1 MRILRFYSNSNS
13 STPLMEESFYDYY
26 SSIIQNGTQDGCY
39 RWLMNTIE
47 DTEER
52 LSGTWDYAVLT
63 SADGIDAKIIS
74 RDFYLEKIVTEV
86 RETFTP
92 VAIFLSKTSVTNFT
106 SIFEGRL
113 ITEHTINKHPTAY
126 SYKIPYSVEHLLAMT
141 FYLVDSTREGFC
153 MSKDFYRFKNCGI
166 VYHPNDAELYFSLIS
181 GHFELILNIDSFNF
195 AKDFQAEMLKLRA
208 LIEMRNMSNFEQQ
221 GLGDFNID
229 YADIALVGSDIQQ
242 KIDTRIKEIQR
253 KFFLKLPF

>member
-13 STPLMEESFYDYY
+13 LTPFSEDEFYDYY
-26 SSIIQNGTQDGCY
+26 PSIIHDGIQDGCY
-39 RWLMNTIE
+39 KWLMNKIE
-47 DTEER
+47 DVEE
-52 LSGTWDYAVLT
+52 SSCGVWEYAVLT

-74 RDFYLEKIVTEV
+74 RDFYFGKINKEV

-92 VAIFLSKTSVTNFT
+92 VAILFSKNSVVNFPC
-106 SIFEGRL
+106 IFEGRL
-113 ITEHTINKHPTAY
+113 LTEHTINNHPTAY

-141 FYLVDSTREGFC
+141 FYLVDSTRESFC
-153 MSKDFYRFKNCGI
+153 LSKDFYRLKNCGI
-166 VYHPNDAELYFSLIS
+166 VYHPNDAELFFSLNS
-181 GHFELILNIDSFNF
+181 GHFELILNVSSFDS

-221 GLGDFNID
+221 GLGDFNVD
-229 YADIALVGSDIQQ
+229 YSDIALIGSDIQH
-242 KIDTRIKEIQR
+242 KIDAKIEEIKR